1 MRSKSIKVAGILF
14 LAASAV
20 VTDGALKAAGV
31 APASPKV
38 KALEDA
44 IDPFAAPAPTTKQRA
59 PGVPLA
65 PRSGDIAREKPD
77 ERGKIQG
84 SQRGPS
90 GERAPPQPDR
100 DLPMPKP
107 VPSIIAPSR

>member
-1 MRSKSIKVAGILF
+1 MGDDAMMKFTLALAGLF
-14 LAASAV
+14 VASALLTSAV
-20 VTDGALKAAGV
+20 QAQNST
-31 APASPKV
+31 P
-38 KALEDA
+38 
-44 IDPFAAPAPTTKQRA
+44 PAPTTKQRA
-59 PGVPLA
+59 PGGPLA